1 MNQLL
6 TELKNR
12 LNKDSS
18 SERHEEIIVVQSP
31 GRINLIGE
39 HTDYNDGYVLPAAID
54 KAAYVSVKKRTD
66 SIIHLY
72 AVLFDDSFQIEIE
85 NISPT
90 TKSWAN
96 YILGVIDQL
105 LKKNRVIT
113 GFDLVIDG
121 TIPVGAGLSSSAAV
135 ECATVFAMNEL
146 FDLKL
151 TRTEMA
157 LIAQQAEHTYAGV
170 NCGIMDM
177 YASLFGMKDHV
188 IRLDCRTLETEYYP
202 FEPGHYTLLLM
213 DTQVKHSLASSEYNV
228 RRKQCEEGSSLV
240 KQKYPMVTNLRDVTI
255 QMLDECV
262 ASDSIV
268 YQRCRF
274 VIEENIRLLEG
285 CADLKNGNLIAFGK
299 KMFRTHEGL
308 SKEYE
313 VSCKELDFLV
323 SIAAANESVIG
334 SRMMGGGFGGC
345 TINLIKQDAVES
357 FIEEVSAAYFSE
369 FRKMPHPIMVSIS
382 DGTKLL

>member
-12 LNKDSS
+12 LNKESS

-66 SIIHLY
+66 TKIHLY
-72 AVLFDDSFQIEIE
+72 AVLFDDSFEIEID

-90 TKSWAN
+90 TKGWAN

-105 LKKNRVIT
+105 LKRNFVVT

-240 KQKYPMVTNLRDVTI
+240 KQKYSMVTNLRDVTI

-262 ASDSIV
+262 AADSIV

-274 VIEENIRLLEG
+274 IIEENIRLLEG

-299 KMFRTHEGL
+299 KMFRTHDGL

-323 SIAAANESVIG
+323 SLAASNESVIG

-345 TINLIKQDAVES
+345 TINLIKKDAVGT
-357 FIEEVSAAYFSE
+357 FIEEANSAYYNE
-369 FRKMPHPIMVSIS
+369 FGKMPLPIMVSIS

>member
-12 LNKDSS
+12 LNKEST
-18 SERHEEIIVVQSP
+18 SERQEEIIVVQSP

-66 SIIHLY
+66 SKVHLY
-72 AVLFDDSFQIEIE
+72 SVLFDDSIEIDLE
-85 NISPT
+85 QLLPT

-105 LKKNRVIT
+105 LKKGCFLT

-121 TIPVGAGLSSSAAV
+121 DIPVGAGLSSSAAV

-188 IRLDCRTLETEYYP
+188 IRLDCRSLETEYYP
-202 FEPGHYTLLLM
+202 FEPGNYTLLLM

-228 RRKQCEEGSSLV
+228 RRSQCEEGSTLV
-240 KQKYPMVTNLRDVTI
+240 KQKHSMVSNLRDVTM

-262 ASDSIV
+262 DADSIV

-323 SIAAANESVIG
+323 SFAAANEPVIG

-345 TINLIKQDAVES
+345 TINLIKKEAVSS
-357 FIEEVSAAYFSE
+357 FIEKASAAYYTE
-369 FRKMPHPIMVSIS
+369 FGKMPLPITVSIS